1 MFPGESL
8 KKQLSPTLKD
18 NLPELDDSVFV
29 SEEQKAKYLSMV
41 GTAQWFVTLGRFN
54 IAIAIS
60 ILSLYRVAL
69 CKGHLKCMKQL
80 YSYVKHF
87 PNAPVHI

>member
-1 MFPGESL
+1 
-8 KKQLSPTLKD
+8 
-18 NLPELDDSVFV
+18 
-29 SEEQKAKYLSMV
+29 MV

-54 IAIAIS
+54 VAIAIS